1 MAKYF
6 DVTWNENDL
15 LQCKQ
20 ALLILDEQ
28 GVPFGDIYE
37 LEQMGAF
44 GNLNVNEVLME
55 IYGCEC
61 LEPNIGIGCF

>member
-44 GNLNVNEVLME
+44 GNLNVDEVLKE
-55 IYGCEC
+55 IYG
-61 LEPNIGIGCF
+61 